1 MAVDEIQLRYLR
13 ALALVAEEGSF
24 IGAADV
30 LGYSQAA
37 ISQQIAALESAVGQ
51 RLFDRPGGPRPA
63 ALTPAGRILL
73 QHAETVFAVLDQAEE
88 DLSDLASGTAGRL
101 RIGTYESVSV
111 QLLPQLIRRLL
122 EDAPD
127 ISVSLVEHDLNEDL
141 SDELFSGAIDVTFL
155 AGPHEDSRLSMIE
168 LGVDPFVVI
177 LAATSELALAYPGRT
192 LPLDELSGVPMVGQH
207 SAPISTDVIDV
218 GLRAA
223 GIRPRYAFRTND
235 NDAMQSMVR
244 AGLGPAVMPLLAVDT
259 SDPDIVVKRLDPPL
273 EPRTII
279 VAVPRGAT
287 LSPAAERFLKIAK
300 REGRARLQRK

>member
-1 MAVDEIQLRYLR
+1 
-13 ALALVAEEGSF
+13 
-24 IGAADV
+24 
-30 LGYSQAA
+30 
-37 ISQQIAALESAVGQ
+37 
-51 RLFDRPGGPRPA
+51 
-63 ALTPAGRILL
+63 
-73 QHAETVFAVLDQAEE
+73 
-88 DLSDLASGTAGRL
+88 
-101 RIGTYESVSV
+101 
-111 QLLPQLIRRLL
+111 
-122 EDAPD
+122 
-127 ISVSLVEHDLNEDL
+127 
-141 SDELFSGAIDVTFL
+141 
-155 AGPHEDSRLSMIE
+155 MIE

>member
-1 MAVDEIQLRYLR
+1 
-13 ALALVAEEGSF
+13 
-24 IGAADV
+24 
-30 LGYSQAA
+30 
-37 ISQQIAALESAVGQ
+37 
-51 RLFDRPGGPRPA
+51 
-63 ALTPAGRILL
+63 
-73 QHAETVFAVLDQAEE
+73 
-88 DLSDLASGTAGRL
+88 
-101 RIGTYESVSV
+101 
-111 QLLPQLIRRLL
+111 
-122 EDAPD
+122 
-127 ISVSLVEHDLNEDL
+127 
-141 SDELFSGAIDVTFL
+141 
-155 AGPHEDSRLSMIE
+155 
-168 LGVDPFVVI
+168 
-177 LAATSELALAYPGRT
+177 
-192 LPLDELSGVPMVGQH
+192 
-207 SAPISTDVIDV
+207 V